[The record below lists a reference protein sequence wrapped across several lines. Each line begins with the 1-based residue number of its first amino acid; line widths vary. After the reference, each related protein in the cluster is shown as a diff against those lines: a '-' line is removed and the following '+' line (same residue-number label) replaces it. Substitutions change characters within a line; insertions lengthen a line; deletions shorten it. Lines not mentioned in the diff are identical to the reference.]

1 MSLSVYQQANGSWRA
16 DLRVLNVRCSKVRK
30 TKTEVLKWAME
41 KERDILLNNS
51 TEEALKRKIVLTVHE
66 ALTRYSNEVSRY
78 KKTGK
83 KEAQR
88 IKYFQNHL
96 PNVDWPLVNFQ
107 SDYLAQYRDAMM
119 NRSIKPLKASS
130 VRRDFSTLSS
140 FFS

>member
-30 TKTEVLKWAME
+30 TKIEVLKWAME

-83 KEAQR
+83 
-88 IKYFQNHL
+88 
-96 PNVDWPLVNFQ
+96 
-107 SDYLAQYRDAMM
+107 
-119 NRSIKPLKASS
+119 
-130 VRRDFSTLSS
+130 
-140 FFS
+140 